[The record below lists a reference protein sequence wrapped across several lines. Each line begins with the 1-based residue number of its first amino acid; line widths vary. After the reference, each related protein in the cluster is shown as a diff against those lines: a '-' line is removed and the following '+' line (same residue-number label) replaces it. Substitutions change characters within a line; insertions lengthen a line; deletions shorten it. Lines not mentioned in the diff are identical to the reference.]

1 MRAPKFGVGQPVVYF
16 PPRGLTAQSGAYRVT
31 AKIPLRSGH
40 FEYRIKHQFEEHER
54 VAAEDDLSV
63 LWN

>member
-1 MRAPKFGVGQPVVYF
+1 MRAPKFGLGQPVVYF

-31 AKIPLRSGH
+31 ARIPGSGH

>member
-1 MRAPKFGVGQPVVYF
+1 MRMQFSIGQPVVYF
-16 PPRGLTAQSGAYRVT
+16 PPRGQSAHPGAYRVT
-31 AKIPLRSGH
+31 DKVTMPSGQVA
-40 FEYRIKHQFEEHER
+40 YRIRHQFEEYDR

>member
-1 MRAPKFGVGQPVVYF
+1 MRAPKFGVGQSVVYF
-16 PPRGLTAQSGAYRVT
+16 PPLGLTAQSGAYRVT